1 MESRRGKRGP
11 PTAFQLQMRKM
22 LSANPD
28 DDKKPKEEIARKRAL
43 SENENTVWSSSKHL
57 MLAATR
63 DLFAKD
69 PQAEERAAKG
79 GLAAAPEEE
88 EKLETEGADE
98 AKTVLEASF
107 EGDDAGALAEGETSD
122 QSDSKVP
129 GLSEKAQASTPS
141 QEGQKL
147 PPPLR
152 RTLSLPYLKGGSAEG
167 LSGLKD
173 IKEEEGEEEEERTE
187 TAMQTQKGQVEDL
200 RRKSNMMRIKAEQEK
215 KKKK

>member
-1 MESRRGKRGP
+1 
-11 PTAFQLQMRKM
+11 M

-28 DDKKPKEEIARKRAL
+28 DEKKPKEEIARKRAL

-147 PPPLR
+147 PPPL
-152 RTLSLPYLKGGSAEG
+152 
-167 LSGLKD
+167 
-173 IKEEEGEEEEERTE
+173 
-187 TAMQTQKGQVEDL
+187 
-200 RRKSNMMRIKAEQEK
+200 
-215 KKKK
+215 